1 MRVQK
6 VTALEAELAK
16 QQGVNEELSTELREA
31 GNYAE
36 LNHTIHDLDA
46 QLETSRR
53 SEQHATQRLQQLE
66 AELDALKSLEQVRT
80 PAGTHARSQATGL
93 PARAEVSILVD
104 TSRTN
109 HTIRLLWKKML

>member
-1 MRVQK
+1 MLVSLRVQK

-80 PAGTHARSQATGL
+80 PAGTHACTRATGL
-93 PARAEVSILVD
+93 PARAEASCV
-104 TSRTN
+104 
-109 HTIRLLWKKML
+109 MLRE

>member
-80 PAGTHARSQATGL
+80 PACRHARSVAGDRAARQSGDILCELGL
-93 PARAEVSILVD
+93 NVNAA
-104 TSRTN
+104 
-109 HTIRLLWKKML
+109 W